1 MTVGSAADLVGFAL
15 MLAAAG
21 AATGFL
27 SGLFGIGGG
36 AVAVPVLY
44 EMFRWLDVS
53 DEVRLQLALGTS
65 LAVMIPTTW
74 QSARHHAAKGSLDRV
89 ALKRLA
95 GPIVAGTAIG
105 GLVAGAAPADVFRAV
120 WVLFATAMCAKLVV
134 GTGRWRLG
142 ETLPASY
149 GVELYG
155 VFVGL
160 FSTLLSIGGGVFI
173 TTLLTLYGK
182 PVREA
187 VGTGAGVGPLI
198 AVPGTIAFI
207 WAGWGT
213 VGLPPYTLG
222 YVNLLGV
229 ALVVPASVLAA
240 PLGVRLAHRV
250 KQRTLELM
258 LAAFLASV
266 GSRFLYALVT

>member
-1 MTVGSAADLVGFAL
+1 MTAWLSADLIGLAL
-15 MLAAAG
+15 ALAAAG

-44 EMFRWLDVS
+44 ELFRALDVS
-53 DEVRLQLALGTS
+53 DEFRMQLALGTS
-65 LAVMIPTTW
+65 LAIMIPTTL
-74 QSARHHAAKGSLDRV
+74 QSARHHAAKGSLDREV
-89 ALKRLA
+89 LKRLA
-95 GPIVAGTAIG
+95 GPVVVGTVLG
-105 GLVAGAAPADVFRAV
+105 GLVAGAAPADLFRAV
-120 WVLFATAMCAKLVV
+120 WVLFATAMCVKLVI
-134 GTGRWRLG
+134 GTARWRLG
-142 ETLPASY
+142 DKLPASY

-155 VFVGL
+155 TFAGL
-160 FSTLLSIGGGVFI
+160 VSTLLSIGGGVFV

-198 AVPGTIAFI
+198 AIPGTLAFI
-207 WAGWGT
+207 WAGWGV

-222 YVNLLGV
+222 YVNLLGA

-240 PLGVRLAHRV
+240 PLGVRLAHHV

-266 GSRFLYALVT
+266 GLRFLYALAT

>member
-250 KQRTLELM
+250 SQRTLELM

-266 GSRFLYALVT
+266 GLRFLYALVT

>member
-1 MTVGSAADLVGFAL
+1 MTVGSAAELVGLAL
-15 MLAAAG
+15 ALAAAG

-53 DEVRLQLALGTS
+53 DEVRMQLALGTS

-74 QSARHHAAKGSLDRV
+74 QSARHHASKGSLDRV

-105 GLVAGAAPADVFRAV
+105 GLVAGSAPADVFRAV
-120 WVLFATAMCAKLVV
+120 WVLFAAAMCAKLVA

-198 AVPGTIAFI
+198 AVPGTIAFV

-222 YVNLLGV
+222 FVNLLGV

-240 PLGVRLAHRV
+240 PLGVHLAHRV

-266 GSRFLYALVT
+266 GLRFLYALVT

>member
-15 MLAAAG
+15 TLAAAG

-266 GSRFLYALVT
+266 GLRFLYALVT